1 MMQLIMNI
9 FPNLQQLFDY
19 SGVVLTGNE
28 HNFSMHAYCFCSQ
41 QQYKFIH
48 ECLACVLEGRED
60 EATYANLG
68 QVNVGFEGKEMTSLL
83 YS

>member
-1 MMQLIMNI
+1 MSI
-9 FPNLQQLFDY
+9 FPYLQRLFVY
-19 SGVVLTGNE
+19 SAAVLIGHE
-28 HNFSMHAYCFCSQ
+28 HNFSMNAYCFCSQ

-68 QVNVGFEGKEMTSLL
+68 QVNVGFEGKEMTNLL
-83 YS
+83 YPYGRT